1 MTLQGYKQSATTTD
15 DIDLGAINHAFPG
28 NKFPIGMVHEFIC
41 SNKESLAST
50 IGFIAGIQEKLLK
63 KKGVMIWI
71 DTNDEIF
78 PPALASLGIDP
89 EQVIFI
95 YPKKEKDILWTI
107 EECLKCEGIAAVV
120 TTIRELSFKA
130 SRRLQLVVEQSGVT
144 GFVIRNQTKSINTTA
159 CVTRW
164 EISSLPSE
172 LFEDM
177 PGVGFPKWNVILSKV
192 RNGKPGSWQIQC
204 KNGKWI
210 YDSLE
215 PVFKIIPQKKTG

>member
-28 NKFPIGMVHEFIC
+28 RKFPIGMVHEFIC
-41 SNKESLAST
+41 SNKESHAAT
-50 IGFIAGIQEKLLK
+50 IGFITGIQEKLLK

-71 DTNDEIF
+71 DTCNEIF
-78 PPALASLGIDP
+78 PPALVSLGIDP
-89 EQVIFI
+89 GQVIFI
-95 YPKKEKDILWTI
+95 NPKKEKDILWTM
-107 EECLKCEGIAAVV
+107 EECLKCEGVAAVV
-120 TTIRELSFKA
+120 ATIKELSFKS
-130 SRRLQLVVEQSGVT
+130 SRRLQLAVEQSGVT
-144 GFVIRNQTKSINTTA
+144 GFVIRNQIRSINTTA

-177 PGVGFPKWNVILSKV
+177 PGVGFPKWNVSLLKV
-192 RNGKPGSWQIQC
+192 RNGKPGNWQIQC

-210 YDSLE
+210 YDSSK
-215 PVFKIIPQKKTG
+215 PVFTIVKQKKTG